1 MTGFI
6 RNRPIV
12 SAVLAVVVL
21 VLLGMSFPIIPET
34 QQAVV
39 VRFGKPV
46 RIYNEYEPG
55 RPIGAAGAGI
65 NFRLPFAE
73 ELVRI
78 DKRVLDVDMQTQ
90 QVLSTD
96 QRRQRGPASRAAPAD
111 PRLGG
116 PQ

>member
-46 RIYNEYEPG
+46 RI
-55 RPIGAAGAGI
+55 
-65 NFRLPFAE
+65 
-73 ELVRI
+73 
-78 DKRVLDVDMQTQ
+78 
-90 QVLSTD
+90 
-96 QRRQRGPASRAAPAD
+96 
-111 PRLGG
+111 
-116 PQ
+116 